1 MVAYAYLLARVVYK
15 VLQAHHHYM
24 AGELTPSKVAVVLL
38 EHDCSVTYR
47 KGHHWQDCRG
57 RIMNESE
64 CLDREPP

>member
-24 AGELTPSKVAVVLL
+24 AGELRPSKVAVVLL

-47 KGHHWQDCRG
+47 KGHHW
-57 RIMNESE
+57 
-64 CLDREPP
+64 